1 MSSPGSA
8 HQLALTGAK
17 RERRTMSADL
27 AITLHQGIMRGDYPA
42 GSWLRIQELAKQH
55 STSMMPVREA
65 LRQLDALGLVEI
77 VPYRGARVVEL
88 SSADLEDTYR
98 TRRAIEAALVG
109 LAAANFTATDAKE
122 AGDALRAHE
131 LALAS
136 GKVEEARRA
145 HTDFHFR
152 IYRASGSR
160 WLVRSAE
167 PVWRNSERYRFA
179 SPENEA
185 ARDCSH
191 EEHGEILAA
200 CAEGDVARARA
211 AIERH
216 LDSALDRIKTGMLL

>member
-1 MSSPGSA
+1 MSSPGST
-8 HQLALTGAK
+8 HDLALSDHK
-17 RERRTMSADL
+17 RVRRTMASVI
-27 AITLHQGIMRGDYPA
+27 AIELHKGILRGDYPA
-42 GSWLRIQELAKQH
+42 GSWLRIQEIAKQH
-55 STSMMPVREA
+55 TTSMMPVREA

-88 SSADLEDTYR
+88 SADDLEDTYR

-109 LAAANFTATDAKE
+109 LAAARFTPTDAHE
-122 AGDALRAHE
+122 AGEALRAHE
-131 LALAS
+131 HALAA

-152 IYRASGSR
+152 IYQASGSR

-167 PVWRNSERYRFA
+167 PVWRNSERYRFTA
-179 SPENEA
+179 PDNEIT
-185 ARDCSH
+185 RDCSH

-200 CAEGDVARARA
+200 CADGDVVRARA

-216 LDSALDRIKTGMLL
+216 LDAALARIKTAMLL